1 VRTRSTAASSS
12 SPAGDEAAAEAAGR
26 AFEEIVELALSLG
39 GTIAGEHG
47 VGPLKREFIPRATG
61 SAELL
66 HRAVKQA
73 LDPQGILNPG
83 KAI

>member
-1 VRTRSTAASSS
+1 MRTRSTAASSS

-47 VGPLKREFIPRATG
+47 VGLLKRVHSPGDR
-61 SAELL
+61 SAESL